1 MSLNYEEYL
10 KLVKKANEFRNEI
23 HLFNNETVSES
34 VLDELKHQ
42 ITEFENK
49 NPDKISNSS
58 PNYIVAG
65 GVADGFEKFTH
76 KHRMLSLT
84 DIFSFEELK
93 DWQKKWQ
100 SFYNKNYGE
109 TVFSEINYIC
119 EPKLDGLAVAL
130 HYENGKLI
138 RAVTRGDSYVG
149 EVVTKNI
156 LHLSSIPKQISDIRK
171 LEIRG
176 EIFLTKKDFENLNKE
191 ITEGVKIGK
200 MGKTGSEAIFAN
212 SRNTASGSIRQLDS
226 RIAVQRPLTFIAYQ
240 ILE

>member
-1 MSLNYEEYL
+1 
-10 KLVKKANEFRNEI
+10 
-23 HLFNNETVSES
+23 
-34 VLDELKHQ
+34 
-42 ITEFENK
+42 
-49 NPDKISNSS
+49 
-58 PNYIVAG
+58 
-65 GVADGFEKFTH
+65 
-76 KHRMLSLT
+76 
-84 DIFSFEELK
+84 
-93 DWQKKWQ
+93 
-100 SFYNKNYGE
+100 
-109 TVFSEINYIC
+109 
-119 EPKLDGLAVAL
+119 
-130 HYENGKLI
+130 
-138 RAVTRGDSYVG
+138 VG